1 MSEKF
6 LDPARH
12 EPADVGRRFILAGS
26 ALVLV
31 SVFISGLI
39 VLWLYPGATTDRTL
53 RLPLRRYPDP
63 QLQVNPAAD
72 MARFRDEEMR
82 QLNGAGWVDKENRIA
97 HIPVADA
104 MRKIA
109 QESIP
114 GWPRA
119 AEPPV
124 ARKNSPASPAP
135 AEQPHE
141 AQETVPSSPASTE
154 KAHAAARS
162 IKGVKYFVGAFEL
175 LRVASADRDD
185 PSIAHGFTQGLAL
198 VDRIIE
204 TGHAGGDQI
213 TENSGQNGEQYA
225 DLKRDRHES
234 RPGKFRTA
242 ADVERIAD
250 RIRINFHPKTG

>member
-12 EPADVGRRFILAGS
+12 EPADVGRRFIWAGS

-82 QLNGAGWVDKENRIA
+82 QLNGAGWADKENRIA

-109 QESIP
+109 QENIP
-114 GWPRA
+114 G
-119 AEPPV
+119 
-124 ARKNSPASPAP
+124 
-135 AEQPHE
+135 
-141 AQETVPSSPASTE
+141 
-154 KAHAAARS
+154 
-162 IKGVKYFVGAFEL
+162 
-175 LRVASADRDD
+175 
-185 PSIAHGFTQGLAL
+185 
-198 VDRIIE
+198 
-204 TGHAGGDQI
+204 
-213 TENSGQNGEQYA
+213 
-225 DLKRDRHES
+225 
-234 RPGKFRTA
+234 
-242 ADVERIAD
+242 
-250 RIRINFHPKTG
+250 